1 MEAIAVFMALAFYL
15 IPTMIAFS
23 RGHASKWA
31 IFAVNFLF
39 GWSVIGWGW
48 AFIWSLANKGAS
60 QTVIVNNHV
69 GGRSNDL
76 S

>member
-15 IPTMIAFS
+15 IPTIIAFS

-31 IFAVNFLF
+31 IFAVNFLL

-48 AFIWSLANKGAS
+48 AFIWALANKGAS

-69 GGRSNDL
+69 GGRNE
-76 S
+76 